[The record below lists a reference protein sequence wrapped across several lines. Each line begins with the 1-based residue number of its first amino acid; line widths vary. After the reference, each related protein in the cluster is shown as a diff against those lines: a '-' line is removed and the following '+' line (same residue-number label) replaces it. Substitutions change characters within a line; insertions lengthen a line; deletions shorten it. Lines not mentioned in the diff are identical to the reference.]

1 MENASPSVSSLDVT
15 ALAAAYLN
23 APLALCVVTRDR
35 RCLAANRRFAE
46 ALGRPADQ
54 ILGEVLDVLLP
65 GSEEFVVAGLE
76 RAEKGQAFNDYE
88 LPIAKCGTVFLASA
102 EPFHDGG
109 VLLGLSI
116 GLVDIT
122 ERKRMAEALVEME
135 KRIAFAMESAN
146 QWIWELDIPA
156 NRVRR
161 SPHWKTGLG
170 YLPEEDIGGAEH
182 VGWSVVHPQDRP
194 QVLKRYQDLLEG
206 RTELFEATYR
216 IQHRN
221 GTWVWIM
228 ARGRIVERSADGQ
241 PLRLL
246 ATSVD
251 ISRQKRVEQEL
262 AATVRRSEELE
273 RELVA
278 ANLRLTALSELDA
291 LTELP
296 NRRKFDE
303 VLSREMR
310 GSKAHSPA
318 LALLMIDVD
327 QFKSYNDLYGHPEG
341 DECLRKVAEALNQ
354 CARRAGDV
362 IARYGGEEFAA
373 ILADTSEVDATA
385 LAGRMLDAVRSL
397 RIAHSGSS
405 MAIVTVSIGVAV
417 YELPLADHSLMTTT
431 SLIAAADRAL
441 YSAKQ
446 AGRNCIVTSSVDARG
461 VLRTAAFTE
470 NATPPP
476 ARFRADDSDHPTGT
490 GLSTR

>member
-1 MENASPSVSSLDVT
+1 MS
-15 ALAAAYLN
+15 
-23 APLALCVVTRDR
+23 APLALCVVNRDR
-35 RCLAANRRFAE
+35 RCLAANERFAE
-46 ALGRPADQ
+46 ALECPLDR
-54 ILGEVLDVLLP
+54 IRGEDLNSLLP
-65 GSEEFVVAGLE
+65 GSKEFVITALE
-76 RAEKGQAFNDYE
+76 KAEGGEAFNDYE
-88 LPIAKCGTVFLASA
+88 LPVGERGKVFLASA
-102 EPFHDGG
+102 EAFRESG
-109 VLLGLSI
+109 VLTGLSI

-161 SPHWKTGLG
+161 SSHWKSGLG
-170 YLPEEDIGGAEH
+170 YLPEETIGGAEH
-182 VGWSVVHPQDRP
+182 VAWSVVHPEDLP
-194 QVLKRYQDLLEG
+194 QVLKSYKNLIDG
-206 RTELFEATYR
+206 RTDVFEATYR

-221 GTWVWIM
+221 GTWLWIM
-228 ARGRIVERSADGQ
+228 GRGRIVERSPDGE

-251 ISRQKRVEQEL
+251 ISRQKRTEQEL
-262 AATVRRSEELE
+262 AATVRRREELE

-278 ANLRLTALSELDA
+278 TNRRLTALSEMDS

-310 GSKAHSPA
+310 RNRGHSPA
-318 LALLMIDVD
+318 MALLMIDVD

-341 DECLRKVAEALNQ
+341 DECLRKVAETLSG

-373 ILADTSEVDATA
+373 ILADTNEADATV
-385 LAGRMLDAVRSL
+385 LAGRMLEAVRSL
-397 RIAHSGSS
+397 RIAHSGSA
-405 MAIVTVSIGVAV
+405 MGIVTVSIGVTV
-417 YELPLADHSLMTTT
+417 YELPASRHDYMPIGN
-431 SLIAAADRAL
+431 LIAAADRAL

-446 AGRNCIVTSSVDARG
+446 AGRNCIVTSSVDPSGA
-461 VLRTAAFTE
+461 LRTAAVTE
-470 NATPPP
+470 SGAPSPPKHIDDGDNA
-476 ARFRADDSDHPTGT
+476 HG
-490 GLSTR
+490 